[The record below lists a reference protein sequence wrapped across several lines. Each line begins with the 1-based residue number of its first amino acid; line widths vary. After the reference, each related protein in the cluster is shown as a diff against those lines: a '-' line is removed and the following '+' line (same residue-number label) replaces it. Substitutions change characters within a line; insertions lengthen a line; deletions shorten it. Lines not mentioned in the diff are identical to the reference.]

1 MKKFDCTEDAVFVSV
16 FSALKVKDKNKKK
29 KVSEEVKFNKFFSLM
44 FNWSL
49 INIELINQDEKNKKN
64 VNNEFNSDD
73 EVVSKADLMMNI
85 DEANINV
92 NEMKSRDSNAEW
104 SINNYSYINHRL
116 IYEWRLAN
124 KLSERFKQ
132 QYCS

>member
-29 KVSEEVKFNKFFSLM
+29 KASEEVKFNKFFSLM

-116 IYEWRLAN
+116 IYE
-124 KLSERFKQ
+124 
-132 QYCS
+132 